1 MCGCVHRLRDS
12 NRICHG
18 VVPGHDRPSGCRI
31 WGRRTQSTCAYVS
44 RCRNNL
50 ISKLWETIILTI
62 TAETAPP
69 WIRGALV
76 CTYQLFITLGI
87 FLAACFNF
95 GTNTHQQDNSGS
107 WRIVIGLGWVWTLIL
122 GIGILFFRE
131 TPRYDY
137 RHGRIEEA
145 KETLC
150 RVYGAPANHYSIHIQ
165 LEEIESKL
173 RSETDNSGGMV
184 REFAGM
190 FRAPRMPYRIA
201 LGMTLQAFQQLTG
214 ANYFFYYGTTIF
226 KSVQIDSFVTQMILN
241 AINFGTTFIGLYLIE
256 HYGRRKSLIA
266 GSIWMFVCFIVF
278 ASVGHFALNID
289 HPELTPPP
297 GIALIVFA
305 CLFILAYATTW
316 GPVSNVPVLGYHN
329 FEVNLA
335 NYAAMCR

>member
-1 MCGCVHRLRDS
+1 MGT
-12 NRICHG
+12 
-18 VVPGHDRPSGCRI
+18 GHDRPSGCRI
-31 WGRRTQSTCAYVS
+31 WSRRTQLTCAYVS
-44 RCRNNL
+44 RYGNNI
-50 ISKLWETIILTI
+50 ISKPCKRIVLTV

-107 WRIVIGLGWVWTLIL
+107 WRIVIGLGWIWTLIL

-137 RHGRIEEA
+137 RHGRIDEA

-173 RSETDNSGGMV
+173 RAETQGSGGMI
-184 REFAGM
+184 REFASM

-266 GSIWMFVCFIVF
+266 GAIWMFVCFIVF

-316 GPVSNVPVLGYHN
+316 GPVSNVPVLAYYN
-329 FEVNLA
+329 PKINLA
-335 NYAAMCR
+335 NHARMNR